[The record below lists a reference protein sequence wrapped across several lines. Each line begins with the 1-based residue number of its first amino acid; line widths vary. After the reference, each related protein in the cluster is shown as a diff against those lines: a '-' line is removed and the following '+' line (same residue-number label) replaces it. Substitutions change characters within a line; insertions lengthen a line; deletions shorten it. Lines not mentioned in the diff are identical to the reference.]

1 MPLADLVDGNHYA
14 ARFVDVT
21 AAPSE
26 LLVIEGRIA
35 TLSDRG
41 IYVLQQRLVKHYTR
55 LEVDIPALAK
65 EAAPVLWEM
74 HQQRDWVETVLDE
87 EADWTSE
94 KLSAEESAFDAWLRA
109 GEPSRRECLKLD
121 HTHTDLRKRRI
132 SRPWLDGLRSPIRH
146 EPTGRCGANKP
157 ATQRLQL

>member
-1 MPLADLVDGNHYA
+1 MPTLWMATTMLPDS
-14 ARFVDVT
+14 FDVT

-35 TLSDRG
+35 TLSDLG

-87 EADWTSE
+87 ADWTSE

-121 HTHTDLRKRRI
+121 HTHTDLRKEAHIAAVARRAEI
-132 SRPWLDGLRSPIRH
+132 
-146 EPTGRCGANKP
+146 ANQ
-157 ATQRLQL
+157 A

>member
-1 MPLADLVDGNHYA
+1 MLPDS
-14 ARFVDVT
+14 FDVT

-35 TLSDRG
+35 TLSDLG

-87 EADWTSE
+87 AALCWPEDGIGPGTRWDDIPEDWSCP
-94 KLSAEESAFDAWLRA
+94 D
-109 GEPSRRECLKLD
+109 
-121 HTHTDLRKRRI
+121 
-132 SRPWLDGLRSPIRH
+132 
-146 EPTGRCGANKP
+146 CGAAKSDFEMVEVARP
-157 ATQRLQL
+157 